1 METTRRWQVEK
12 YKIGCIS
19 LNPVDRFS
27 AVTAHL
33 KREMRY
39 AIFSVL
45 ASSTSADLPATRS
58 IRDLRKLLGMPSD
71 STVDQYEECVVARY
85 GYEKACTSAY
95 FDATG
100 TRILRDRKS
109 VV

>member
-58 IRDLRKLLGMPSD
+58 IWDLRKIGRASCRERV
-71 STVDQYEECVVARY
+71 S
-85 GYEKACTSAY
+85 
-95 FDATG
+95 
-100 TRILRDRKS
+100 
-109 VV
+109 